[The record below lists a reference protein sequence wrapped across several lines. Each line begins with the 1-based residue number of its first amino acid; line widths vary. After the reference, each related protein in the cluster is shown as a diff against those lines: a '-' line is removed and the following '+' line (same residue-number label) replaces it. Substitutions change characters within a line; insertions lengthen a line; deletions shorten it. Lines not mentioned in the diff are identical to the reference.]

1 MNFTMED
8 GIKLIVRAYEE
19 RTNERLI
26 ERWIFGGYDREIN
39 FNEFK
44 DRLIMH
50 RTSTN
55 KTDEEILIDVKNI
68 IDTYNEKVVK

>member
-68 IDTYNEKVVK
+68 IDTYNEKVVR